1 MAQLGAQQ
9 RGRTFL
15 GALTGCGGRDRR
27 RHKPAQ
33 CRGESKPVDGGL
45 DFEICDLLVQSN
57 DRAIGFSAAV
67 WPDIW
72 R

>member
-1 MAQLGAQQ
+1 MTELGAQQ
-9 RGRTFL
+9 RGGAFL
-15 GALTGCGGRDRR
+15 GALTGCGGRDKR
-27 RHKPAQ
+27 RHKRAQ

-45 DFEICDLLVQSN
+45 YFEIYDLLVQSN